1 VNNEPLIRH
10 HQRLVILAHLVGD
23 DHARPSALLWSLGIG
38 VLASAMSDRL
48 VSGLLTLSLI
58 ASYIMVWLGFRA
70 FLRPGSAVTLH
81 LKQLTSF
88 SITAT
93 VLMTPFVG
101 LVAVGV
107 FSRIW
112 IFFAL
117 GVYVGTIGAGIAWYA
132 SRWRAKL
139 VIRLIESMRQQNYL
153 TEFEA
158 NELVPL
164 VKRNDL
170 LSLWKLYEEQCGLL
184 ARLLMASGSPR

>member
-1 VNNEPLIRH
+1 
-10 HQRLVILAHLVGD
+10 
-23 DHARPSALLWSLGIG
+23 
-38 VLASAMSDRL
+38 MSPIIHEQAADIPHNM
-48 VSGLLTLSLI
+48 T
-58 ASYIMVWLGFRA
+58 
-70 FLRPGSAVTLH
+70 T
-81 LKQLTSF
+81 TSF
-88 SITAT
+88 DIPGCRIVTN
-93 VLMTPFVG
+93 F
-101 LVAVGV
+101 GV
-107 FSRIW
+107 VRGVVVRSRS
-112 IFFAL
+112 
-117 GVYVGTIGAGIAWYA
+117 VVGTIGAGIAWYA